1 MDKGSLLLKNC
12 RVFNPQEVK
21 GRSDILMVDG
31 KIRQIGRRIRAR
43 AGIPVLDCKGR
54 IAAPGFIDLHIH
66 GAGGADDL
74 VDTTAALQ
82 TMSLTIARTGVT
94 SFLATAIAAPIK
106 ENKYL
111 REIAEAVKTGLPGA
125 QVLGTHIE
133 GPFINVT
140 KRGMIRAD
148 TIQRA
153 SKRLLKQLIEEAG
166 GTIRMLT
173 VAPEIPGNIELIRY
187 MKKHKIV
194 ASLGHTIASYDQA
207 MLGIKAGITQ
217 ATHIFNAMTSLNH
230 REPGAPGA
238 IFDSETVSA
247 QLICDGKHISP
258 TVIRMIYKILPPERI
273 CIITDSMPDQ
283 GLKDGHYKFYGTEY
297 DSVDGTCYYK
307 DGTLVGTAVP
317 LNEMGRRFMK
327 FTGAPLSEVFTTLSY
342 SSAKSLGLKK
352 GRIVA
357 GYDADIVI
365 TDEKLKIFGTVV
377 KGRLVV

>member
-12 RVFNPQEVK
+12 RVFAPEEMK
-21 GRSDILMVDG
+21 GRKDILMIDG
-31 KIRQIGRRIRAR
+31 RIKKIAPKIRLQD
-43 AGIPVLDCKGR
+43 GIPVIDCKGR

-66 GAGGADDL
+66 GAGGADDMA
-74 VDTTAALQ
+74 DTGGALQ
-82 TMSLTIARTGVT
+82 TMSLTIARAGVT
-94 SFLATAIAAPIK
+94 SFLATAVAAPIK

-111 REIAEAVKTGLPGA
+111 SQIGEAVKAGLPGA

-148 TIQRA
+148 TIHR
-153 SKRLLKQLIEEAG
+153 SSLKLLKQLIKESG
-166 GTIRMLT
+166 DTIRMLT

-187 MKKHKIV
+187 MKKHNIV
-194 ASLGHTIASYDQA
+194 ASLGHTIASYAQS
-207 MLGIKAGITQ
+207 MEGIKAGITQ
-217 ATHIFNAMTSLNH
+217 ATHIFNAMTGLNH

-238 IFDSETVSA
+238 IFDSETVAA
-247 QLICDGKHISP
+247 QLIVDGKHISP
-258 TVIRMIYKILPPERI
+258 TVIRMIYKLLPPERI

-283 GLKDGHYKFYGTEY
+283 GLTDGHYKFYGTEY

-307 DGTLVGTAVP
+307 DGTLVGTAVA

-327 FTGAPLSEVFTTLSY
+327 YTGATLEEVLTMLSW

-352 GRIVA
+352 GRIIA
-357 GYDADIVI
+357 GYDADVVI
-365 TDEKLKIFGTVV
+365 TDEKLKIYGTVV